1 MSTRAVVAPCLPVAR
16 PHLREAFRALL
27 GQGHPRDQLTDD
39 VLARLLWLARAV
51 PVAVDV
57 VDDLALVDTRF
68 PSATVEL
75 LRRPPERGPLRLVG
89 WRRDDESFV
98 ELIVLTADA
107 AAAGSFGD
115 AFVRI
120 VIDLET
126 TASPPLDVDE
136 DERTLEGV
144 RLQRFS
150 FG

>member
-1 MSTRAVVAPCLPVAR
+1 MSTRAVVIPCLPVAR

-27 GQGHPRDQLTDD
+27 GQGHPRDRLTDD
-39 VLARLLWLARAV
+39 VLARLLWLARAL

-57 VDDLALVDTRF
+57 VADPLLEDTRF
-68 PSATVEL
+68 PDATVEV
-75 LRRPPERGPLRLVG
+75 LRRPPENGPLCLVG
-89 WRRDDESFV
+89 WRRDDEPFV
-98 ELIVLTADA
+98 ELLVLNPEA

-120 VIDLET
+120 VVEVET
-126 TASPPLDVDE
+126 TASPPLDGDDE
-136 DERTLEGV
+136 TSTLPVV